1 MNIQGDEFMKS
12 KPEFVLASYV
22 TYKELYKCE
31 KYRSPYQILGEFIK
45 YIIYENRIYQFSCS
59 EMKKRALDTFG
70 FKIPNAVLKTTLKKL
85 DCIAKLGGQEE
96 YSVDYEKIQIDP
108 SFEVYKNNAE
118 KDNACLIEELIEH
131 TEHRIKNKLSDIQK
145 ENLSSCFMAY
155 LLDES
160 NGGEYQDSISTFII
174 KYSENKEYEEKLQA
188 VREGCILYTGIT
200 NSIDE
205 IGSVTEEIV
214 LYLDME
220 ILFDIYGYN
229 GHVFQSLA
237 LDMYKLVQDANKRTK
252 CISLKYF
259 KDTKIEIEDFF
270 KKAQDIVAGKTL
282 LKENVA
288 MKAIT
293 TGCYDATD
301 VLDRQSDFFYVLQYK
316 YGITEDSSKSYYDEA
331 QYQANLEGILLEG
344 IEGDKEQIE
353 QSVKFVSNIN
363 KLRNNKVYFD
373 YLKSRYIFVTE
384 TWKTLEVSRK
394 IIEQIK
400 EENSEEKGYAG
411 YAVNMSFITN
421 ILWYKLNNKFGVT
434 EFPRNVNAVI
444 KAKIVLSNYI
454 SQNIAYNYEECKKN
468 FDEGKI
474 SKEQY
479 AARVV
484 ALRNRN
490 IRPEEITVESVE
502 EDLDFSPENITRFE
516 EESKWQKVQLEEQ
529 SIEIEEL
536 KKANIDANTRVAL
549 FRSELLSSK
558 DENSKKDDIL
568 QKQEKDIEEKD
579 NIIVQ
584 QKLLIEKYEKKE
596 RENEEKK
603 KYRKK
608 CFNFVIQI
616 FVRFLFLVALS
627 ILSFLIT
634 KAIKADM
641 ATSVSIIVTI
651 VGIFISC
658 VDIVKNVHKKCFN
671 EMK

>member
-1 MNIQGDEFMKS
+1 MKS

-45 YIIYENRIYQFSCS
+45 YIIYENRIYQFSSS
-59 EMKKRALDTFG
+59 EMKKMTLDTFG
-70 FKIPNAVLKTTLKKL
+70 FKVPNAVLKTTLKKI
-85 DCIAKLGGQEE
+85 DCIEKVSGQDE
-96 YSVDYEKIQIDP
+96 YSVDYEKIKIDP
-108 SFEVYKNNAE
+108 SFEKYKDNAE
-118 KDNACLIEELIEH
+118 KDNACLIEELIDY
-131 TEHRIKNKLSDIQK
+131 TERRTKTKLSDK
-145 ENLSSCFMAY
+145 EKEELSACFMAY

-174 KYSENKEYEEKLQA
+174 TYSEDEQYEEKLQA

-205 IGSVTEEIV
+205 VGSVTEEIV

-220 ILFDIYGYN
+220 ILFDIYGFN
-229 GHVFQSLA
+229 GSVFQSLA
-237 LDMYKLVQDANKRTK
+237 LDMYKLVQEANKRTK
-252 CISLKYF
+252 CISLRYF
-259 KDTKIEIEDFF
+259 QDTKIEIVDFF

-293 TGCYDATD
+293 TGCYDTTD

-316 YGITEDSSKSYYDEA
+316 YGIIEDSRKSYYDEA

-353 QSVKFVSNIN
+353 QSIKFISNIN
-363 KLRNNKVYFD
+363 KLRDNKVYFD
-373 YLKSRYIFVTE
+373 YLKSQYIFVTE
-384 TWKTLEVSRK
+384 TWKTLEISRK

-400 EENSEEKGYAG
+400 EERSEEKACSG

-421 ILWYKLNNKFGVT
+421 LLWYKLNNKFGVT
-434 EFPRNVNAVI
+434 EFPKNVNAVI

-479 AARVV
+479 AARIV

-502 EDLDFSPENITRFE
+502 DDLNFSPENITRFE

-536 KKANIDANTRVAL
+536 KKANIDANARVAL
-549 FRSELLSSK
+549 FRDELLLRK
-558 DENSKKDDIL
+558 NKNRKKDDIL
-568 QKQEKDIEEKD
+568 QRKEKAIEEKD
-579 NIIVQ
+579 SIIVQ
-584 QKLLIEKYEKKE
+584 QKLLIEKYEKQE
-596 RENEEKK
+596 RDNEEKRRHK
-603 KYRKK
+603 KR
-608 CFNFVIQI
+608 CINFVVQI
-616 FVRFLFLVALS
+616 FIR
-627 ILSFLIT
+627 LSFLVIIAFFSFFIT
-634 KAIKADM
+634 RAIKADA

-658 VDIVKNVHKKCFN
+658 IDIIKNVYKKCFHESN
-671 EMK
+671 IEIL

>member
-1 MNIQGDEFMKS
+1 MKS

-59 EMKKRALDTFG
+59 EMRKRALDTFG

-85 DCIAKLGGQEE
+85 DCIEKVGGQEE
-96 YSVDYEKIQIDP
+96 YSVDYEKIKIDP
-108 SFEVYKNNAE
+108 SFEKYKDNAE
-118 KDNACLIEELIEH
+118 KDNACLIEELIEY
-131 TEHRIKNKLSDIQK
+131 TEHRTKTKLSDIQK

-174 KYSENKEYEEKLQA
+174 KYSEDQQFQEKFQS

-205 IGSVTEEIV
+205 VGSVTDEIV

-229 GHVFQSLA
+229 GNVFQSLA

-252 CISLKYF
+252 CVSLKYF
-259 KDTKIEIEDFF
+259 HDTKIEIEDFF

-293 TGCYDATD
+293 TGCYDTTD

-316 YGITEDSSKSYYDEA
+316 YGITEDSTKTYYDEA
-331 QYQANLEGILLEG
+331 QYQANLEGILIDG

-353 QSVKFVSNIN
+353 QSVKFISNIN
-363 KLRNNKVYFD
+363 KLRDNKVYFD
-373 YLKSRYIFVTE
+373 YLKSQYVFVSE
-384 TWKTLEVSRK
+384 TWKTLEISRK

-400 EENSEEKGYAG
+400 EENLEEKSYAG

-421 ILWYKLNNKFGVT
+421 LLWYKLNNKFGVT
-434 EFPRNVNAVI
+434 EFPTNVNAVI

-468 FDEGKI
+468 FDEGAI

-479 AARVV
+479 AARII

-502 EDLDFSPENITRFE
+502 EDLNFSPENITRFE

-536 KKANIDANTRVAL
+536 KKANIDANERAAL
-549 FRSELLSSK
+549 FRNELLASK
-558 DENSKKDDIL
+558 DEHSKKDDIL
-568 QKQEKDIEEKD
+568 QKREKDIEEKD

-584 QKLLIEKYEKKE
+584 QKLLIEKYEKQE
-596 RENEEKK
+596 RDNEEKK
-603 KYRKK
+603 KAKK
-608 CFNFVIQI
+608 RLTNFMVQI
-616 FVRFLFLVALS
+616 FIRFLILVVLA
-627 ILSFLIT
+627 ILSFFVT
-634 KAIKADM
+634 RAIKADI
-641 ATSVSIIVTI
+641 ATSVSIIVTV

-658 VDIVKNVHKKCFN
+658 VDIIKNVYKKCFDESN
-671 EMK
+671 